1 MTCEIIYYSATDTTA
16 NIVRAFSKGLR
27 GELAFSKIDM
37 LSHENAAP
45 SEADLLVFAS
55 PVYGGRIPD
64 RIMKCFEKKCSA
76 GKKIVGL
83 AVYGNIHF
91 GASLK
96 QLRELAGKH
105 NCSFIGAGAFI
116 AEHTYSFA
124 DAPIAEG
131 RPNAGDLEQALQFG
145 IAVQKKIDAGGKTDV
160 VLPPLDFPL
169 LLTKLPEIT
178 VRPVVKKPVIT
189 GDCNRCGACAKL
201 CPTKAIEADTL
212 EIDAHKCIRCFACV
226 KKCPR
231 KARKGEL
238 IIKWLRYP
246 FSHIAGKEKPLVW
259 RV

>member
-16 NIVRAFSKGLR
+16 NIVRAFSRGLR
-27 GELAFSKIDM
+27 GELVFSKIDM

-55 PVYGGRIPD
+55 PVYGGRVPD
-64 RIMKCFEKKCSA
+64 RIMKCFEKKCA
-76 GKKIVGL
+76 EGKMVVGL

-96 QLRELAGKH
+96 QLRALAEKH
-105 NCSFIGAGAFI
+105 SCSFIGVGAFI

-131 RPNAGDLEQALQFG
+131 RPNADDLEQALQFG
-145 IAVQKKIDAGGKTDV
+145 MAVQKKIDAGNTFNI
-160 VLPPLDFPL
+160 VLPQSDFPL
-169 LLTKLPEIT
+169 LFTKLPESS

-189 GDCNRCGACAKL
+189 GDCNRCGACARL
-201 CPTKAIEADTL
+201 CPTKAIDADTL
-212 EIDAHKCIRCFACV
+212 EIDASKCIRCFACV

-246 FSHIAGKEKPLVW
+246 FSHIASKEKTLVW